1 MNDRRAPVS
10 ISLSGHELERLDKW
24 AREHEITRSA
34 AVRALV
40 LSTRSPGQTILE
52 DFADE
57 VASDAEAA
65 VRRASEGLSSK
76 ETAPEPRGIVAQAEA
91 GAPQP
96 VCFKQPSDLLGG
108 RCIGGLRGAHGAPNT
123 DPTAPAC
130 PACWNTGTTGKM
142 TRDAARQALA
152 AERSAAAEPVI
163 LDALRRF
170 HAEGQASDDDE

>member
-1 MNDRRAPVS
+1 MS
-10 ISLSGHELERLDKW
+10 ISLSGLELERLDTW
-24 AREHEITRSA
+24 AREHNISRSA

-40 LSTRSPGQTILE
+40 MSTRAPGQTILE

-57 VASDAEAA
+57 VASDAEVA
-65 VRRASEGLSSK
+65 VRRASEALSSK
-76 ETAPEPRGIVAQAEA
+76 DTAPEPRGIVAQAEA

-96 VCFKQPSDLLGG
+96 VCYDQPSSLLGG
-108 RCIGGLRGAHGAPNT
+108 RCVGAFPGAHGQPNN
-123 DPTAPAC
+123 DPDAPAC
-130 PACWNTGTTGKM
+130 PACWNPGTTAKM

-170 HAEGQASDDDE
+170 HGEGEASEEEA